1 MSKSYWTIL
10 GMGLYNTVYILIMY
24 KMITFA
30 VLRGMDYRLVYV
42 KKRAGK
48 QVAVAVQVR
57 DSRVW
62 VLKK

>member
-1 MSKSYWTIL
+1 
-10 GMGLYNTVYILIMY
+10 MGLYNTLYILIMY

-30 VLRGMDYRLVYV
+30 VLRGMDYRSVYV